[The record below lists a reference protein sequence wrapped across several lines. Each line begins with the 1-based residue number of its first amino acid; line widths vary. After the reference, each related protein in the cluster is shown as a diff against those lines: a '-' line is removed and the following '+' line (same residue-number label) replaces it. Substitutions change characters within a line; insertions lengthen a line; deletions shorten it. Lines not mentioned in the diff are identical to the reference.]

1 MGYLAGFLT
10 GLMVTVLQVRYESK
24 LLSRYAEYAEK
35 FKFQDLSFLSSLSID
50 DNSALIID
58 KDNLLN
64 KLNEKIDD

>member
-1 MGYLAGFLT
+1 M
-10 GLMVTVLQVRYESK
+10 